1 MTRNVKTPISVKVFR
16 SRDFYNT
23 LENEDLHYVKH
34 VPPLTFVCS
43 LRLIN
48 KIKINEIFPFKRGKA
63 GENENNDSMRGTVRM
78 NKR

>member
-23 LENEDLHYVKH
+23 LENEDLHVKH

-48 KIKINEIFPFKRGKA
+48 KIKINEISPFKRGKA
-63 GENENNDSMRGTVRM
+63 ERGKMKTMIQCGEPYA
-78 NKR
+78 